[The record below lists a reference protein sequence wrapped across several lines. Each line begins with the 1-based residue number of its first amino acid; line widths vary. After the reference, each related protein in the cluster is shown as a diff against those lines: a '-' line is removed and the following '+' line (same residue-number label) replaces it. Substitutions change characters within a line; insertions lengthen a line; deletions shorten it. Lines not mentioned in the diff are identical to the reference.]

1 MEKTQDDQ
9 RQPKV
14 GTSGCS
20 ALRAR
25 THIMLAEP
33 YQWMQTVYGRVGLQ
47 KALCGAKEPISQ
59 ARGAIAPTCKRCL
72 KIWLSG
78 KHGTL
83 AAGSPQNAPAMPTA
97 SDGLRINQTCSVPPL
112 PESTC

>member
-59 ARGAIAPTCKRCL
+59 ARGAIEPTCKRCL

-83 AAGSPQNAPAMPTA
+83 AAGSPQNDKDQATA
-97 SDGLRINQTCSVPPL
+97 NHKH
-112 PESTC
+112 